1 MVDSLNS
8 HGVVP
13 RKRSWQTMSVPI
25 PLIGKA
31 TKWRQLC
38 QPILAKPYSSL
49 REMTSARTS
58 HKDQRPLYIV
68 ANKSKRLL
76 VKENVFLDL
85 FAMVFEEHNFKKV
98 A

>member
-8 HGVVP
+8 HGAVP

-38 QPILAKPYSSL
+38 QPIRAKPYSSL
-49 REMTSARTS
+49 REMTSPNQ
-58 HKDQRPLYIV
+58 KDQRPLYIV